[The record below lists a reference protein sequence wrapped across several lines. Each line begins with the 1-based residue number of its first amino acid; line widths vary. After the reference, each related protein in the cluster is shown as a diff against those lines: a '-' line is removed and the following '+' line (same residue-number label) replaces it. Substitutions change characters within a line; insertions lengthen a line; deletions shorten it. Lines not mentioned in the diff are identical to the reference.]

1 VRRRRQLVPRV
12 KWPAWVS
19 EYRPEEWADDRADAK
34 WIGSLAPESEHAAE
48 LREWHRRGRWS
59 RARDAWIDEHD
70 PAYAQAEFE
79 RMLADI
85 CESS

>member
-1 VRRRRQLVPRV
+1 VRRRRELVPQA

-19 EYRPEEWADDRADAK
+19 VYDPQEWADDEADAK
-34 WIGSLAPESEHAAE
+34 WIGTLDPGSGRAAE

-59 RARDAWIDEHD
+59 AARDAWIDEHD

-85 CESS
+85 CRPV